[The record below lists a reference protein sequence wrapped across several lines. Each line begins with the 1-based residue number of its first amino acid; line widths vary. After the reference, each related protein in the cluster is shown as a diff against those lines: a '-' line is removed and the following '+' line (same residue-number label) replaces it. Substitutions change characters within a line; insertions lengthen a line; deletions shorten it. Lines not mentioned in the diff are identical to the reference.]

1 MRRSVPPPPV
11 ATGPHNIVGV
21 SELPFIDEYET
32 AVPATPEVAFDALA
46 SLVGRSFAGAA
57 GRAFT
62 ALLGCAHRGSTYAL
76 PPEAG
81 QELNG
86 FRVAAVERPRRLVL
100 EGRHRFAS
108 YRLGFAIEPVSGGGS
123 RLSARTDA
131 LFPGLAGG
139 VYRLLVIGSGAHA
152 VIAKRM
158 LGAVARKAERRG
170 AGSTISPTP

>member
-1 MRRSVPPPPV
+1 MQD
-11 ATGPHNIVGV
+11 
-21 SELPFIDEYET
+21 LPFVDEFDT
-32 AVPATPEVAFDALA
+32 RVAATPEITFEVLA
-46 SLVGRSFAGAA
+46 TVVGRSFAGDA
-57 GRAFT
+57 GRVFT

-76 PPEAG
+76 PPEVG

-86 FRVAAVERPRRLVL
+86 FRVAAADRPRRLVL

-108 YRLGFAIEPVSGGGS
+108 YRLGFAIEPVPGGGS

-131 LFPGLAGG
+131 AFPGIHGG
-139 VYRLLVIGSGAHA
+139 AYRLLVIGSGAHA

-158 LGAVARKAERRG
+158 LGAVARQAERRG